1 MDAPTPLQAHLLK
14 SVQNLAYDSQQ
25 LLERAHQAGHTSP
38 PPEVV
43 AQVQIGQRSRDQC
56 EAVALAVGVPK
67 AWIDYAR
74 AAGERGT
81 RWQPGQ
87 ALLGSGQVERSA
99 LVTALRREIHGL
111 QDMAGLGA
119 AYPRRAALDEDAV
132 ARFRRVMGMTWQRL
146 GAVSHALGLS
156 EDERHQVWQRGY
168 GHWATTVAEQLRG
181 QSDQQLAKR
190 WKQVAGADFTAVA
203 MPMLV
208 LQAAG
213 ITPDDIATQMPISP
227 DRMVEHAAAAL
238 STTDRNATALI
249 VVDPG
254 REPGPAA
261 DITAAID
268 AAGLSDTRSA
278 GPNPVDDALEVAG
291 SPPELT
297 PGPEP

>member
-1 MDAPTPLQAHLLK
+1 MDTPTPLQAHLLK
-14 SVQNLAYDSQQ
+14 AVQNLAYDSQQ
-25 LLERAHQAGHTSP
+25 LLERAHHAGHTSP

-43 AQVQIGQRSRDQC
+43 EQVRIGQRSRDQC

-67 AWIDYAR
+67 SWIDYAR

-87 ALLGSGQVERSA
+87 ALLGSGQVERA
-99 LVTALRREIHGL
+99 TLITALRREVHRL
-111 QDMAGLGA
+111 QDMAGIGA

-168 GHWATTVAEQLRG
+168 GHWATTVAQQLRG

-213 ITPDDIATQMPISP
+213 ITPDDITAQMPISP

-238 STTDRNATALI
+238 TATDRTITRLI

-254 REPGPAA
+254 RDPRHAA

-268 AAGLSDTRSA
+268 AAGLSDTRGA
-278 GPNPVDDALEVAG
+278 DPNPVDDALEVTG